1 MILRQLRSQHLAY
14 THFKMILSYLI
25 KKLDVILEH
34 EHMDDVVYYIYYF
47 TLNILNTWANLRK
60 NCGF

>member
-1 MILRQLRSQHLAY
+1 
-14 THFKMILSYLI
+14 MILSYLI
-25 KKLDVILEH
+25 NKLDVILEH
-34 EHMDDVVYYIYYF
+34 EHMDSVVYYIYYF